1 MKINNYPT
9 LFPGSSVSKKMA
21 TEELNKILLQSLS
34 NEWTKQA
41 YLQGWDLEVIIYKD
55 TCKMF
60 ERMEIA
66 EKFYKCGN
74 TSKNTN
80 RAETNRVS
88 HGSKC
93 KVG

>member
-1 MKINNYPT
+1 
-9 LFPGSSVSKKMA
+9 MA

-66 EKFYKCGN
+66 EQVYKCGN
-74 TSKNTN
+74 TSKIPTGQKP
-80 RAETNRVS
+80 TVS
-88 HGSKC
+88 
-93 KVG
+93 VMAVNVR